1 MKFRPGA
8 GVRRL
13 IPLCCVAFLG
23 CLIAPL
29 LRFTRAQQQS
39 GETPREEVV
48 ANLSAGRV
56 IVAVVKDAILVG
68 TVENPI
74 EAQTRPP
81 TPVQISTERMAVT
94 LGAMDWFSPSTHQM
108 LAEIDLELPH
118 LHGSL
123 VQSGPHLGET
133 EAGSQAT
140 DIQAIGQGVLERL
153 NQVASGLHENVNLP
167 HGQPLAELIV
177 ADYMAGY
184 GPEVWQVNFGLNQ
197 QPEQGEFW
205 DTRVTTPQYLQ
216 FYPPEKGQPHTL
228 IEFQYPL
235 QQSVPTVLDLL
246 RKNDPRLEKVIASDP
261 AMGVVA
267 DLLLKGDS
275 KKIKSQDGIQF
286 LRAAL
291 AAITPQNARQTFA
304 VIGQESGFRWVLRP
318 PAEPTVPGQQ
328 RPPGA
333 PSLVHPSGAPSL
345 VHPQGAPSLIKKSGS
360 D

>member
-1 MKFRPGA
+1 MKLRADGA
-8 GVRRL
+8 ARWF
-13 IPLCCVAFLG
+13 IPLVLFALLA

-29 LRFTRAQQQS
+29 FHFVRAQQS
-39 GETPREEVV
+39 EETPREEVV

-56 IVAVVKDAILVG
+56 VVAVVKDAILVG

-81 TPVQISTERMAVT
+81 TPVQLSSERMGVT

-118 LHGSL
+118 LHSAF

-153 NQVASGLHENVNLP
+153 NQVASGLHTNVNLAR
-167 HGQPLAELIV
+167 GQPLAELIV

-184 GPEVWQVNFGLNQ
+184 GPEVWQVNFGLDQ
-197 QPEQGEFW
+197 QPEQGDFW

-228 IEFQYPL
+228 VEFDYPPQEARHTL
-235 QQSVPTVLDLL
+235 LDLL
-246 RKNDPRLEKVIASDP
+246 RQRDPRLQKVIATDP
-261 AMGVVA
+261 DMGDVES
-267 DLLLKGDS
+267 LLLNGDS

-291 AAITPQNARQTFA
+291 AAIAPANARQTFA
-304 VIGQESGFRWVLRP
+304 VIGQESGFAWVLRP
-318 PAEPTVPGQQ
+318 PPEQTMPGGQ
-328 RPPGA
+328 RPAGA
-333 PSLVHPSGAPSL
+333 PSLAHPSGAPSL
-345 VHPQGAPSLIKKSGS
+345 VHPQGAQQLIEKS